1 MPETG
6 LTRSP
11 KLQKGALVQL
21 IETLGVP
28 LPSIVGFQFNPMKVS
43 RSFRIWT
50 PPHAGEAG
58 PPPAPDVQPFDPEET
73 ISMEIELDATD
84 GLEDDKPTAKEFGI
98 ADRLAALEKMLFAG
112 DSPLQQV
119 QQAAAAVAALA
130 GGGQPAVRRTVPIV
144 LLVWGVGRM
153 VPVRITSFSVE
164 ETLFLPSLRP
174 LQATVNV
181 AMQVLVPE
189 VFAGLAGP
197 SAAVARGAYE
207 LYRKQQDALAILNV
221 ANAPEAIRA
230 LLPF

>member
-28 LPSIVGFQFNPMKVS
+28 LPSIVEFQFNPMKVS

-58 PPPAPDVQPFDPEET
+58 PPPAPDVQPFDPEES
-73 ISMEIELDATD
+73 ISMEIELDASD

-98 ADRLAALEKMLFAG
+98 ADRLAALEKMLFSG
-112 DSPLQQV
+112 DSPFQQA
-119 QQAAAAVAALA
+119 QEAAAALLGV
-130 GGGQPAVRRTVPIV
+130 GQPAVRKTVPIV
-144 LLVWGVGRM
+144 LLVWGIGRM

-181 AMQVLVPE
+181 AMQVLTPD
-189 VFAGLAGP
+189 VFIGLSGP
-197 SAAVARGAYE
+197 SVTVAKGAYA
-207 LYRKQQDALAILNV
+207 LYRIQQDALATLNV